1 MQTIK
6 YWIESEQM
14 REHKRKEREKAEA
27 EAKAI
32 KVRRLT
38 VIVGVCVRGGGSMR
52 CETCVIF

>member
-38 VIVGVCVRGGGSMR
+38 VIVGVCGG
-52 CETCVIF
+52 VA